1 MQTLRDIED
10 VHKKIIAI
18 IPDENKELK
27 DELNKFIE
35 SIWNL
40 APELRKSGYTF
51 FPYQNILL
59 KHLHDNDDDN
69 LNNVWKHQMQ
79 DIFNGTDE

>member
-18 IPDENKELK
+18 IPDENKDLK
-27 DELNKFIE
+27 NELNEFID

-51 FPYQNILL
+51 LPYQNILL
-59 KHLHDNDDDN
+59 KHLDHDN
-69 LNNVWKHQMQ
+69 LNNVWKPQIKH
-79 DIFNGTDE
+79 IFNGTDE